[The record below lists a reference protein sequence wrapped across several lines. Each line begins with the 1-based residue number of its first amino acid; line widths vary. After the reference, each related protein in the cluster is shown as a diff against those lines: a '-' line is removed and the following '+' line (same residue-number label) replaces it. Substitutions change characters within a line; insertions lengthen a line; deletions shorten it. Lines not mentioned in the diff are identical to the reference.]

1 MKRDLI
7 GPKLNVGGRQF
18 QLPIHDE
25 LVVDEF
31 SCGGGMSEAIEQAIG
46 RPVDIAV
53 NHDSDACSMHEANH
67 PQTKHYCADV
77 FDVSPIDVTGDMAVG
92 LLHMSPDCTDHSQ
105 AKGGQPRSA
114 RLRGLAWIG
123 VRWAGQKQPRVMTL
137 ENVKQIRSWG
147 PLIAKRC
154 KVTGRVMKLD
164 GTVAAPGERIPVQQQ
179 YLIPNPRY
187 AGRTWKNFN
196 RIIRGMG
203 YTTEDRLL
211 CAADHDTA
219 TSRTRLFWVARC
231 DGQPIVWPEPSHYKE
246 PAAKQKKWRPAYEHI
261 DFSLPSKSIFDRAR
275 PLAEATNKRVALG
288 LKRYVLENADPFII
302 ELANWSRDGVTSIRD
317 PLRTITAWPRGGSMA
332 VVEPRLVAAF
342 IDQANGGFNSTPAR
356 DMREPLSTI
365 THTGSQQRPVMAH
378 LLHLR
383 GNCAA
388 RDLKDPLHTISAS
401 GQHHGLV
408 EYHLAPEAEEGALRC
423 AAFLIR
429 YYGSGGQ
436 WGDLRDPLS
445 TITTKDRLALV
456 TVWIKGDPYV
466 IVDICLRMLTP
477 RELYNISGFPPNYII
492 ERGHDGR
499 IFSKA
504 TQVSMVGNAVPPKL
518 GKAVIQA
525 NYQPL
530 PRIARVA

>member
-1 MKRDLI
+1 M
-7 GPKLNVGGRQF
+7 NARQF
-18 QLPIHDE
+18 LLPIHDE

-31 SCGGGMSEAIEQAIG
+31 SCGGGMSQAIEAAIG

-53 NHDSDACSMHEANH
+53 NHNSDACSMHEANH
-67 PQTKHYCADV
+67 PQTKHFCADV
-77 FDVSPIDVTGDMAVG
+77 FDVDPRDVTGDMPVG

-114 RLRGLAWIG
+114 RLRGLPWIG
-123 VRWAGQKQPRVMTL
+123 ARWAGQKRPRVMTL

-154 KVTGRVMKLD
+154 KVTGRAMRLD

-179 YLIPNPRY
+179 YLIPNPKH
-187 AGRTWKNFN
+187 AGRTWKKFN
-196 RIIRGMG
+196 RIIQSMG
-203 YTTEDRLL
+203 YVTDDKLL
-211 CAADHDTA
+211 CAADHGA
-219 TSRTRLFWVARC
+219 STSRVRLFWVARC
-231 DGQPIVWPEPSHYKE
+231 DGEPIVWPQPSHHKL
-246 PAAKQKKWRPAYEHI
+246 PLSGQKKWRAAYEHI
-261 DFSLPSKSIFDRAR
+261 DFSIPSKSIFDRAR
-275 PLAEATNKRVALG
+275 PLAEATNTRLAVG
-288 LKRYVLENADPFII
+288 LKRYVLDNADPFII
-302 ELANWSRDGVTSIRD
+302 ELANWSREGVTSIRE

-332 VVEPRLVAAF
+332 MAEPRLVAAF

-356 DMREPLSTI
+356 DMRDPLSTI
-365 THTGSQQRPVMAH
+365 THTGGQQRPVMAH

-388 RDLKDPLHTISAS
+388 ADLKAPVHTISAG

-408 EYHLAPEAEEGALRC
+408 EYRLAPEAEEGALRC
-423 AAFLIR
+423 AAFFIR

-436 WGDLRDPLS
+436 WGDLREPLS

-466 IVDICLRMLTP
+466 IVDICLRMLSP
-477 RELYNISGFPPNYII
+477 RELYNISSFPCNYII
-492 ERGHDGR
+492 DRGHDGR
-499 IFSKA
+499 VFSKA
-504 TQVSMVGNAVPPKL
+504 TQVAMCGNAVPPKL
-518 GKAVIQA
+518 GEAVIRA

-530 PRIARVA
+530 SQMARAA